1 MKAIFHHHEIQQAL
15 ADYMA
20 KQGVVIAD
28 REVDIKF
35 QVSRKPFSISAE
47 VDVEDKNITF
57 PPVAAPAAPSTV
69 SETDSSDEVQEA
81 KPEAPKESP
90 PFTPDNSDPVETKPT
105 LFG

>member
-47 VDVEDKNITF
+47 VDVEDKNIAF

-69 SETDSSDEVQEA
+69 GDNDSQE
-81 KPEAPKESP
+81 PESPAPESPKETP

>member
-47 VDVEDKNITF
+47 VDVEDKNIAF
-57 PPVAAPAAPSTV
+57 PPVAAPAAPSTAGDN
-69 SETDSSDEVQEA
+69 DSQESDTPATES
-81 KPEAPKESP
+81 PKETP